1 MKLIVKLKGQY
12 KDAQSSLAGI
22 YVLEP
27 NPINDKSHWLQNS
40 GSKAIWYNKE
50 FRIWAIGSQE
60 NLGSYTANFVSFEDV
75 SSPQEATTWQY
86 FDGKH
91 YVVSDVIM
99 VDTFV
104 EAGTCTIYS
113 KGLLFIINKGLVWQ
127 DLSLRGKH
135 LIYIF
140 LSF

>member
-1 MKLIVKLKGQY
+1 M
-12 KDAQSSLAGI
+12 AGI
-22 YVLEP
+22 YALEP

-86 FDGKH
+86 FDGKDF
-91 YVVSDVIM
+91 VVSDDIM

-104 EAGTCTIYS
+104 EAGTCILYS
-113 KGLLFIINKGLVWQ
+113 KGLLL
-127 DLSLRGKH
+127 
-135 LIYIF
+135 
-140 LSF
+140 

>member
-1 MKLIVKLKGQY
+1 MIVKLKGQY

-75 SSPQEATTWQY
+75 SSPQEATAWY
-86 FDGKH
+86 SFPLNLGKEFIA
-91 YVVSDVIM
+91 SDDIM

-104 EAGTCTIYS
+104 EAGTC
-113 KGLLFIINKGLVWQ
+113 IIC
-127 DLSLRGKH
+127 S
-135 LIYIF
+135 
-140 LSF
+140 S

>member
-27 NPINDKSHWLQNS
+27 NPINDKSHWLKNS
-40 GSKAIWYNKE
+40 GSEAIWYNTE
-50 FRIWAIGSQE
+50 IGIYPGIWAIGFQR
-60 NLGSYTANFVSFEDV
+60 NLGSKAAMIISLEDV

-86 FDGKH
+86 FDGKD

-104 EAGTCTIYS
+104 EAGTCTID
-113 KGLLFIINKGLVWQ
+113 NM
-127 DLSLRGKH
+127 
-135 LIYIF
+135 
-140 LSF
+140 